1 MSELD
6 VSPTSSRRW
15 IGTRTTSLTDRVG
28 AGITPA
34 PPLADC
40 ARELVEGASRPG

>member
-15 IGTRTTSLTDRVG
+15 IGTRTTSLTDRRE
-28 AGITPA
+28 
-34 PPLADC
+34 PPRL
-40 ARELVEGASRPG
+40 RL